1 MSDQCELS
9 SLCRLQHQGSPPK
22 GTPRNFDRNRGG
34 VWKEVEFDVN
44 ITETGK
50 DRSKVT
56 VEDQSE
62 IPYRLLT
69 GVKIIDLG

>member
-1 MSDQCELS
+1 
-9 SLCRLQHQGSPPK
+9 
-22 GTPRNFDRNRGG
+22 
-34 VWKEVEFDVN
+34 VEFDVN

-62 IPYRLLT
+62 IPYRLLI